1 MIAIGGAYVS
11 VGLIG
16 TQIKIPLFPLIKKEC
31 QYLGSLWGSYN
42 DLREVMELAKK
53 GLIKNHVQNFNLSE
67 VNDALDLVREGKIR
81 GRAVLIP

>member
-1 MIAIGGAYVS
+1 MRLGFSMIAIGGAYVS

-16 TQIKIPLFPLIKKEC
+16 TQIKIPLFSLIKKEC

-53 GLIKNHVQNFNLSE
+53 GLIKIMYRILTYQ
-67 VNDALDLVREGKIR
+67 K
-81 GRAVLIP
+81 